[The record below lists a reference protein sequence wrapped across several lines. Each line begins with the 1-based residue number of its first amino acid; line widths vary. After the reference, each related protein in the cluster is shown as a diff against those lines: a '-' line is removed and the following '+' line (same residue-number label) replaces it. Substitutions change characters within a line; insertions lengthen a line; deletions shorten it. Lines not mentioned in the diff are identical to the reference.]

1 MEIWKDIKGFEGLYQ
16 VSNLG
21 RVKSLDVIQNLKHSS
36 GTEYTRFKK
45 GRILRP
51 EQSGRVAPYVIYY
64 LKKDGKRHF
73 GKAHRLVAKA
83 FIPNPENK
91 KVVNHLD
98 CNPKNNNVSN
108 LEWATHSENIKY
120 AYDKGRI
127 DIAKCVDASLKNRYK
142 LNKPVLQYD
151 MNGLFI
157 KRHKSISDAA
167 IEIGSDV
174 SSISKVCR
182 GKYNHVKNYK
192 FQYEQLLY

>member
-1 MEIWKDIKGFEGLYQ
+1 MEIWKDIEGFEGLYQ

-51 EQSGRVAPYVIYY
+51 EQSDRVAPYVIYY

-98 CNPKNNNVSN
+98 CNPKNNAVEN
-108 LEWATHSENIKY
+108 LEWATHSENTKH
-120 AYDKGRI
+120 AYDNGRI
-127 DIAKCVDASLKNRYK
+127 DLSKAVNASVKNRYK
-142 LNKPVLQYD
+142 RFKRVYQYTID
-151 MNGLFI
+151 YKFVREFESVNAAAKFMNVD
-157 KRHKSISDAA
+157 R
-167 IEIGSDV
+167 
-174 SSISKVCR
+174 SSLAKACR
-182 GKYNHVKNYK
+182 KEYLTSKNYIWS
-192 FQYEQLLY
+192 YELLY